1 LFPSFTQR
9 IKKPPVFCKAF
20 VAGELTLSLE
30 VGGSQRQERENLC
43 FPLSFLKKNEKNTGR
58 CCVICV
64 VFEIVRSTFA
74 IDLYIYTNGTWSAK
88 VHTYFHF
95 AAVIKLF
102 VLGFRLALTPQ
113 CSNTLMRVPI
123 TSLMSRISFPHLQKH
138 MDSNS
143 HIAVIPSS
151 KNSALG
157 TSIQGKIW

>member
-1 LFPSFTQR
+1 
-9 IKKPPVFCKAF
+9 
-20 VAGELTLSLE
+20 LTLSLE

-102 VLGFRLALTPQ
+102 VLVHWR
-113 CSNTLMRVPI
+113 
-123 TSLMSRISFPHLQKH
+123 
-138 MDSNS
+138 
-143 HIAVIPSS
+143 S
-151 KNSALG
+151 KNVPLVLPSFLVF
-157 TSIQGKIW
+157 SPFCERFSQVDPFWKDFKK